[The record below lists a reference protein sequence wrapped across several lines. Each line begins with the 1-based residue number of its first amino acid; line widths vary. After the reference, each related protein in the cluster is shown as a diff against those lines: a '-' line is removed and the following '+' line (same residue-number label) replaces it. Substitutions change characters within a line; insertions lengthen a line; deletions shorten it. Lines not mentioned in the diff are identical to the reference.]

1 MDSSRDNN
9 CMGVQGWIG
18 QTGGVDKRD
27 TVRYIQSQRPGGA
40 RGLALGAVPVI
51 CGTHATEQC

>member
-27 TVRYIQSQRPGGA
+27 TVRYIQSQRPGGKRA
-40 RGLALGAVPVI
+40 CFG
-51 CGTHATEQC
+51 CGTSDLRYSCH